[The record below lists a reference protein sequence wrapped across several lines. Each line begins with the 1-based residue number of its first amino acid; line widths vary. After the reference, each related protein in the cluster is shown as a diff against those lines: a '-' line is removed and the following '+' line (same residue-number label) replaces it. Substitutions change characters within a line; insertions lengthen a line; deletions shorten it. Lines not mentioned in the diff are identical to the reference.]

1 MGGLSI
7 QVSQLQ
13 YLVGVFYNRQTALT
27 CLRCLDTVRGS
38 RHVAQ
43 LQVTLHFSTSHFYAV
58 DSDFTPY
65 IVIYSDLLV
74 IGDWKLLSQ
83 VTVRPSPLLS
93 VMQ

>member
-13 YLVGVFYNRQTALT
+13 HLVGMFSNRQT

-43 LQVTLHFSTSHFYAV
+43 LQVTLHFSTSHFYTV